1 MAYVAGEL
9 RPLYGVKETEYGKTP
24 AGALDY
30 YGELI
35 SATPNLEPNQSVE
48 HWSGSRSYAPAS
60 CVFERWDPALRVQA
74 QPRVPATGYEW
85 MDGLVEGALGLAT
98 GTEALGRLP
107 SYSMLVELTQ
117 GAAIG
122 QYLYNGCKVNTL
134 SLSVDKPGGRVLL
147 DAELHA
153 SYISKVGAG
162 RAVTGLQALTLGA
175 GEAPPSSPPLQWRAP
190 TTLVAGSSR
199 TIYPQRLKVDVA
211 NNLQRQGG
219 SVPGANSAGY
229 SITTGLHEGRREITV
244 EVELYLEDLVIMD
257 EMLAN
262 QAVASLSTVI
272 GGKTLTLQGG
282 HYIVDGGAWPE
293 LRHDVMTQ
301 TVRMRFS
308 SVAVAGV

>member
-1 MAYVAGEL
+1 MAYTAGEL

-24 AGALDY
+24 SGALDY

-35 SATPNLEPNQSVE
+35 SAAPNIEPNQSIE
-48 HWSGSRSYAPAS
+48 YWSGGRSYAPAS
-60 CVFERWDPALRVQA
+60 CVFERWDPALRVQV
-74 QPRVPATGYEW
+74 QPRVPATGYDW
-85 MDGLVEGALGLAT
+85 MHGLLEAALGAMS
-98 GTEALGRLP
+98 GTTPLDRLP
-107 SYSMLVELTQ
+107 SYSLLVELTQ

-122 QYLYNGCKVNTL
+122 QYLYNGCKVHSL
-134 SLSVDKPGGRVLL
+134 SLSVDKPGGKVLL

-153 SYISKVGAG
+153 SYISKVGAA

-199 TIYPQRLKVDVA
+199 TIYPQRLKVDIA

-219 SVPGANSAGY
+219 SVPGADSAGY
-229 SITTGLHEGRREITV
+229 SITTALHEGRREISA

-262 QAVASLSTVI
+262 QSVASLSTVI
-272 GGKTLTLQGG
+272 GGKTITLQGG

>member
-1 MAYVAGEL
+1 MAYTAGEL

-24 AGALDY
+24 SGALDY
-30 YGELI
+30 LGELL
-35 SATPNLEPNQSVE
+35 SATPNIEPNQSIE
-48 HWSGSRSYAPAS
+48 YWSGGRSYAPAS
-60 CVFERWDPALRVQA
+60 CVFERWDPALRVQV
-74 QPRVPATGYEW
+74 QPRVPATGYDW
-85 MDGLVEGALGLAT
+85 MDGLVEGALGT
-98 GTEALGRLP
+98 MNGTEALGRLP

-122 QYLYNGCKVNTL
+122 QYLYNGCKVHTL

-153 SYISKVGAG
+153 SYISKVGAA

-175 GEAPPSSPPLQWRAP
+175 GAAAPSTPPLQWRAP

-199 TIYPQRLKVDVA
+199 AIYPQRLSISIA

-219 SVPGANSAGY
+219 SVPGADSAGY
-229 SITTGLHEGRREITV
+229 SITTALHEGRREITA

-262 QAVASLSTVI
+262 QSVASLSTVI
-272 GGKTLTLQGG
+272 GGQVITLQGG
-282 HYIVDGGAWPE
+282 HYIVDGGSWPE

-308 SVAVAGV
+308 SVAVAGE